1 MYDVLRFAVDAV
13 REALDAAAEL
23 AVARGMPA
31 PAVALRDDEVV
42 AAFESERRLRAPGLE
57 GVSGFAELSRFVQ
70 TADGWIRLHGN
81 YPHHRAALL
90 RVLGERDPVGA
101 ARAWPA
107 LELEDAIIATGGCAA
122 AVRTPAEWGATP
134 GTVPAVALGVGSGRV
149 ALVAF
154 GRRSAR
160 FGRGGRWWAGGVVLL
175 GARG

>member
-31 PAVALRDDEVV
+31 PSVALRDDEVV
-42 AAFESERRLRAPGLE
+42 AAFESERRLQAPGLE
-57 GVSGFAELSRFVQ
+57 GVSGF
-70 TADGWIRLHGN
+70 
-81 YPHHRAALL
+81 AALL

-134 GTVPAVALGVGSGRV
+134 GT
-149 ALVAF
+149 
-154 GRRSAR
+154 
-160 FGRGGRWWAGGVVLL
+160 
-175 GARG
+175 